1 MGVSVIQGVQQILNF
16 ADYNSAARATQYFNT
31 STDAYNY
38 MLKNAYKMGSSGAV
52 RGVLDSG
59 KVAGKIVEFQPG
71 VTGGTAVGID
81 VAEVTESAV
90 VGEEVGVT
98 SGAASLTAVP
108 VIEIVGGILAGL
120 GVGILSYE
128 ANKDFWVDISNNLF
142 LNFPGYEPITY
153 DNIEEMSLLTLFK
166 DGKTYVDADLVQAVN
181 NYLIEIGAFEETVV
195 ITPDVPEE
203 PTVVQLVQTADT
215 INYEVLRN
223 LVIKAVFYAQQFGH
237 YKHWDEVT
245 DVSNILMTGFYHTN
259 YASLDYSNVTGF
271 QVSVEPR
278 EHYVNLWI
286 NLYTSPLPN
295 TLMTPKYNSYG
306 IIDYDYAESGYLS
319 MYKLATQSVEA
330 TLSGYE
336 IKNEGTYSYGSL
348 VIGTKGVDQG
358 SYCQV
363 YISAFNSAI
372 VIRPNVPELPALQPR
387 TISTTPDS
395 IPTELP
401 DWWRNMLELGQI
413 DPNTG
418 TVVYPKFLPV
428 SVPNTS
434 PQINPVTTPQTDA
447 QTGRVPDTNPRPVGD
462 SVLPLIND
470 LLNNPWKKPNDPTPT
485 PTPTPSI
492 PVIPAI
498 GGQANK
504 LFTVYNPTQAN
515 LDALG
520 STLWTQNIITQIVQM
535 FTNNPMDAVISLHI
549 LYATPTTGASKEIKL
564 GYVPTGVSC
573 PEVTNQYVNINC
585 GTVRVPEL
593 FGDARDYAN
602 TEVTIYLPMIGFRQ
616 LKTEDAMASYITV
629 DYKVDVFTGTVLANI
644 TVTRDSTNQVFYT
657 FEGNCAVNL
666 PLTGA
671 DKSRQLASA
680 VGVIGATVM
689 GSPLMGMASVAGI
702 AGGGAK
708 AGMTRSGNFTGNAG
722 AMGCKK
728 PYIIVSSNV
737 PYDAAGYNAQYGYP
751 ANITVM
757 LGTCHGYVKAKEVHA
772 DTIANATEQE
782 KREIENQLKQGIII
796 H

>member
-1 MGVSVIQGVQQILNF
+1 MGVSVIQGVNQIINF
-16 ADYNSAARATQYFNT
+16 ADYNAAASATQYFST
-31 STDAYNY
+31 STEAYNY
-38 MLKNAYKMGSSGAV
+38 MLENAYKMGSSGAV
-52 RGVLDSG
+52 RGVIDGG

-81 VAEVTESAV
+81 VAEVTESAI

-98 SGAASLTAVP
+98 TGAASLTAVP

-128 ANKDFWVDISNNLF
+128 ANKDFWIDISNNLF

-153 DNIEEMSLLTLFK
+153 ENIEDMSLLTLFK
-166 DGKTYVDADLVQAVN
+166 NGKTYVDASLVQSVN
-181 NYLIEIGAFEETVV
+181 NYLIAHNAFDSTSEIVIDIPVDVGTADIDSCPVTIGNIKSVASGLLQHYAHAIPAEAHPYVDDVCEEACNYLRMHPALAVNATNFMVSIGILYGFQLSVNIRLFTDEMPTTKTITSTMIDSGFTYIDQQNIRSTCDVWAYIYITSPTTHGSGDNGPRDFQRWAGYRSGRDGNTDWWGTTSINNDIVV
-195 ITPDVPEE
+195 IPD
-203 PTVVQLVQTADT
+203 
-215 INYEVLRN
+215 I
-223 LVIKAVFYAQQFGH
+223 
-237 YKHWDEVT
+237 
-245 DVSNILMTGFYHTN
+245 
-259 YASLDYSNVTGF
+259 
-271 QVSVEPR
+271 
-278 EHYVNLWI
+278 
-286 NLYTSPLPN
+286 
-295 TLMTPKYNSYG
+295 
-306 IIDYDYAESGYLS
+306 
-319 MYKLATQSVEA
+319 
-330 TLSGYE
+330 
-336 IKNEGTYSYGSL
+336 
-348 VIGTKGVDQG
+348 
-358 SYCQV
+358 
-363 YISAFNSAI
+363 
-372 VIRPNVPELPALQPR
+372 PELPPLQPR

-401 DWWRNMLELGQI
+401 DWWANMLELGQI
-413 DPNTG
+413 DPATG

-434 PQINPVTTPQTDA
+434 PRTNPVTTPQTDI
-447 QTGRVPDTNPRPVGD
+447 QTGRVPDTNPKPVGD

-470 LLNNPWKKPNDPTPT
+470 LINNPWKKPNDPTPT

-549 LYATPTTGASKEIKL
+549 LYATPTTGANKEIKL
-564 GYVPTGVSC
+564 GYVPTGVTC

-593 FGDARDYAN
+593 FGDTRDYAN
-602 TEVTIYLPMIGFRQ
+602 TEITIYLPMIGFRQ

-689 GSPLMGMASVAGI
+689 GSPLMGMASMAGI

-737 PYDAAGYNAQYGYP
+737 PYDAVGYNAQYGYP
-751 ANITVM
+751 ANLTVM

-772 DTIANATEQE
+772 DSIANATEKE
-782 KREIENQLKQGIII
+782 KREIENQLKQGVII